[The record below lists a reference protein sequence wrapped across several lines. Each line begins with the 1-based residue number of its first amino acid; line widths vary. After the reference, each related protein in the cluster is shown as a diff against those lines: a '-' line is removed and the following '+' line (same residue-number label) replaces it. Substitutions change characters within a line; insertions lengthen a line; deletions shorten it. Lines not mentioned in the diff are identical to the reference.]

1 MTQVTII
8 PIQYRDAA
16 NWKLNDRYVLLG
28 TFTPEQE
35 ARLRAALNEDN
46 GLHQFIPTQIGEV
59 HLGPFSDAWT
69 ENDHIWHEMEVDEME
84 VMDLDV
90 RSNFEAR
97 DPVEDFVQRM
107 EKAAADGWDDTV
119 SVEDL

>member
-1 MTQVTII
+1 MTKVTII
-8 PIQYRDAA
+8 PVQYRDAA

-35 ARLRAALNEDN
+35 ARLRATLNEDA

-59 HLGPFSDAWT
+59 HLGPFNDAWT
-69 ENDHIWHEMEVDEME
+69 EDDHIWHEMEVDEIE
-84 VMDLDV
+84 VVD
-90 RSNFEAR
+90 
-97 DPVEDFVQRM
+97 DPPDRQLSWSTVEEFVQRM